1 MNDDGLLQTLQN
13 LETELHLESTRRDSS
28 RMAILLHP
36 DFEEFGRSGRRYSR
50 AEVLSE
56 FASGSSDLPAVMS
69 QGFALTRFNEKF
81 ALLTYVSAHLDSSG
95 RPYRHTLRSSLWVL
109 TPAGWQMRFH
119 QGTPTDGFSQ
129 SAA

>member
-1 MNDDGLLQTLQN
+1 MSDDDLLQTLQD
-13 LETELHLESTRRDSS
+13 LETELHLESTRRDAS

-56 FASGSSDLPAVMS
+56 FASASSELPAVIS

-109 TPAGWQMRFH
+109 TSAGWQMRFH